1 MADKENS
8 NDNKKKKS
16 IIASLDLKN
25 YKAKYTDSYGLGKP
39 NEVNLDN
46 FLIAEP
52 DPEAD
57 DKKNL
62 EKSVDD
68 KITKVENKVN
78 DEPITADTKKVID
91 PNNSTVK
98 NTIEPTEPS
107 KVSIRDDD
115 FERRVNAEA
124 DNDFYDDKPAQQIN
138 ETFRSGAIK
147 SKSTAENNFN
157 PVGDDA
163 SKEIKPNRKLNLREP
178 IKVNVRHEL
187 KERTEDFEVNISE
200 KKPVRRTET
209 YGVVISAVAFIYS
222 IFTKDKPLLF
232 LSVSLLLYLMRPIIA
247 APFGK
252 YSQSVQNAIKGF
264 SMALF
269 FGSIFFIFF

>member
-163 SKEIKPNRKLNLREP
+163 SKEIKLR
-178 IKVNVRHEL
+178 IDIDNKYLTWKTAHEDVDNQRRAGFVGE
-187 KERTEDFEVNISE
+187 KFEVQTKLVN
-200 KKPVRRTET
+200 KN
-209 YGVVISAVAFIYS
+209 YGKFFVCFCN
-222 IFTKDKPLLF
+222 
-232 LSVSLLLYLMRPIIA
+232 RC
-247 APFGK
+247 
-252 YSQSVQNAIKGF
+252 NF
-264 SMALF
+264 SF
-269 FGSIFFIFF
+269 F